1 MKLKDLI
8 NTLHRYCGITANSK
22 EVKNN
27 FIFVAVNGATVDG
40 REFIPE
46 AVKRG
51 AKAVISSGK
60 KGRVPARGVRFITV
74 KDARRALAK
83 LAAEFYGNPSRKI
96 KVVGVTGTNGK
107 TTVTYL
113 IEAILIEAGKTPA
126 VAGTINCRF
135 KDRVIPA
142 INTTP
147 GPTELQSLLYGMQ
160 KECVDYALMEVSSHA
175 LDQQRTGGIDFHSAI
190 FTNLTQDHLDYHL
203 DLENYFLAKARLFK
217 NLGPGS
223 FAVINSDDECSA
235 RLTRMCK
242 APVVSYGIKRKAQ
255 VRARDIDFGLKGSC
269 FLLCAGTQKLTLRS
283 NLIGMHNIYNILAAA
298 AWAIREGIAPSVIE
312 SAIKKFQAVP
322 GRLERIECRRGF
334 SVFVDYAHTEDA
346 LKNIL
351 ESLRR
356 LSAKRVIVV
365 FGCGGQRD
373 KTKRPKMGSV
383 VSRMADFAIITNDN
397 PRQEDPSGIIE
408 DIRRGISKKNYCVIP
423 ERAEAIKKSLELA
436 RRGDI
441 VLVAGKG
448 HEDYQII
455 RGQKLHFDD
464 REVVREC
471 LSSMN

>member
-1 MKLKDLI
+1 MNLKDLI
-8 NTLHRYCGITANSK
+8 NTLHRYRGITANSK
-22 EVKNN
+22 DVKDN

-40 REFIPE
+40 RDFIPE
-46 AVKRG
+46 AIKRG
-51 AKAVISSGK
+51 AKIIVSAGYK
-60 KGRVPARGVRFITV
+60 LRERGVRFITV
-74 KDARRALAK
+74 KDTRGALAE
-83 LAAEFYGNPSRKI
+83 LAAEFYGRPSRKI

-113 IEAILIEAGKTPA
+113 IEAILKEALRIPA
-126 VAGTINCRF
+126 VVGTINCRF
-135 KDRVIPA
+135 KDKVIPSV
-142 INTTP
+142 NTTP
-147 GPTELQSLLYGMQ
+147 GPIELQSLLYRMQ

-203 DLENYFLAKARLFK
+203 NLENYFLAKAKLFK
-217 NLGPGS
+217 GLGKKN
-223 FAVINSDDECSA
+223 FAIINSDDARSA
-235 RLTRMCK
+235 RLISLCGGRVVTYACK
-242 APVVSYGIKRKAQ
+242 HKAQ
-255 VRARDIDFGLKGSC
+255 VRARDIDFGLEQTC
-269 FLLCAGTQKLTLRS
+269 FLLSAGKLKFTLKS

-298 AWAIREGIAPSVIE
+298 SWALEEGIASSVIQ
-312 SAIKKFQAVP
+312 SAISKFQNVP
-322 GRLERIECRRGF
+322 GRLERIECKNGF

-356 LSAKRVIVV
+356 LSAKRLIVV

-373 KTKRPKMGSV
+373 KTKRPKMGSA

-397 PRQEDPSGIIE
+397 PRGEDPAGIIE
-408 DIRRGISKKNYCVIP
+408 DIRRGINKKNYCVIP
-423 ERAEAIKKSLELA
+423 EREQAIKKSLELA
-436 RRGDI
+436 KRGDI

-455 RGQKLHFDD
+455 NGKKFHFDD
-464 REVVREC
+464 REVIREC